1 MRRLREA
8 IRRRLLAGAPPLPR
22 VVRLSLVLAIVATG
36 FVCYYFRLTSA
47 RGFGVI
53 GLSFGL
59 LVAVVRRW
67 LWERQKARS

>member
-22 VVRLSLVLAIVATG
+22 VVRLALVAIVATG

-53 GLSFGL
+53 GLSCGL
-59 LVAVVRRW
+59 LVAVIRRW